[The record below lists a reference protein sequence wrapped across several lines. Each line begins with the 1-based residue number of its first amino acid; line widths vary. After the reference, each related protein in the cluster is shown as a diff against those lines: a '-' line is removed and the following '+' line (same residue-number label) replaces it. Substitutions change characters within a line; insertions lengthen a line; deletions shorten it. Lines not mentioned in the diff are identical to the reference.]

1 MFYTSIWIFAKNIL
15 GILIFEFKA
24 FWWQTPCENEFTNS
38 NDGGGNSLNSVPDS
52 RFEEELPLLRL
63 TCDV

>member
-1 MFYTSIWIFAKNIL
+1 MEKMSLQI
-15 GILIFEFKA
+15 
-24 FWWQTPCENEFTNS
+24 QMMVV
-38 NDGGGNSLNSVPDS
+38 GNSLNSFPDS